1 MFFCGEHRL
10 SLDEKGR
17 MRIPNKF
24 RAKLDDEYVIFCL
37 SNDCLFI
44 VSQQE
49 FKNKYERL
57 KDTLISDETQQEA
70 IRQLFATM
78 QVPEEDS
85 QGRFVLQPRLK
96 KKVGITKKMVFLG
109 VMDRIEIWSE
119 EAYDARYATENMD
132 MMQVARTLNI

>member
-24 RAKLDDEYVIFCL
+24 RAKLDYEYVIFCL

-44 VSQQE
+44 VSQQD
-49 FKNKYERL
+49 FKEKYERL

-78 QVPEEDS
+78 QVPDEDS

-96 KKVGITKKMVFLG
+96 KKAGITKKMVFLG
-109 VMDRIEIWSE
+109 VMDRIEVWSE